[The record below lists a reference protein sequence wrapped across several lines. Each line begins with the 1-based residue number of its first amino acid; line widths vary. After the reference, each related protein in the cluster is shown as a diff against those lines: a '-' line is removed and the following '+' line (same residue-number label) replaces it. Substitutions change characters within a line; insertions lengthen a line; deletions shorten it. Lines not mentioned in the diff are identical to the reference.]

1 MFTKKKKKKSQTYT
15 HAIKR
20 KFQLI
25 NAYFYPGDDCHFLG
39 APGSEPGAGRLS
51 ARQVGCGEPRTP
63 YLVRVLVGRTQ
74 TVCQSLLIPAQ
85 RLPRGEGR
93 CRCRRRPT
101 SCGGKAAR
109 CFSVVIPAIP
119 ATALLHR
126 KRPAFNT
133 IPRAVPARQAS
144 PGSQFHMKKRPVV
157 PPSCRSWAHGDPE
170 THGDSL
176 VSVQRVSCPDAGRPG
191 CNHARPPDSR
201 KTYAARVYTLHA
213 FLLQDYP
220 SIRVKF
226 IIRQLHLKH
235 KYLKK
240 RESFIKL

>member
-1 MFTKKKKKKSQTYT
+1 M
-15 HAIKR
+15 
-20 KFQLI
+20 
-25 NAYFYPGDDCHFLG
+25 
-39 APGSEPGAGRLS
+39 
-51 ARQVGCGEPRTP
+51 GCGEPRTP

-101 SCGGKAAR
+101 SYGGKAAR

-170 THGDSL
+170 THEDSL

-191 CNHARPPDSR
+191 CNHARPPRLKEDLRR
-201 KTYAARVYTLHA
+201 KSVHSTC
-213 FLLQDYP
+213 F
-220 SIRVKF
+220 F
-226 IIRQLHLKH
+226 ITRLPEHTCKIHHPATTSKAQIFE
-235 KYLKK
+235 KK
-240 RESFIKL
+240 RKFH